1 MTRDEIIAE
10 ARRYKE
16 PKTPWRHRG
25 RTPTGLDCAGLLC
38 IVCDAFGEA
47 YVDDQGYGR
56 IPDGS
61 KFVEH
66 LKAQFAPASG
76 PLRKGQIV
84 VLRDGPLPCHCG
96 ILGEDRYG
104 RLTLIHS
111 TVMRRGVVEEPW
123 DAHWQRTFRCAL
135 EFKGIED

>member
-10 ARRYKE
+10 ARRYKD
-16 PKTPWRHRG
+16 PITPWRHRG
-25 RTPTGLDCAGLLC
+25 RTRTGLDCAGLLC
-38 IVCDAFGEA
+38 VVCDAFDHP
-47 YVDDQGYGR
+47 YQDDDTYGR
-56 IPDGS
+56 MPDGNR
-61 KFVEH
+61 FVEH
-66 LKAQFAPASG
+66 LKAQFVLAEG
-76 PLRKGQIV
+76 PLRPGMIV

-111 TVMRRGVVEEPW
+111 SVQRRGVAEELW
-123 DAHWQRTFRCAL
+123 DDHWARTFRCAL